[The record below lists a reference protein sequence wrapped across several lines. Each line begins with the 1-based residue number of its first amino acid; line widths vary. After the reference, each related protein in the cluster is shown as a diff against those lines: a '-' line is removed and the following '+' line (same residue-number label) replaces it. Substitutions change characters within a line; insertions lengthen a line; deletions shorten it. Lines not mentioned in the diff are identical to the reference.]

1 MLYLDTRVGAGWCWC
16 GGVMLEVVTD
26 SFYAGHA
33 AGNHH
38 VIIARFTNIIKH
50 KYNQRSSPQLRS
62 EQGRDLAKYLKLQG
76 AGRKRAGGAAAV
88 TSARL
93 RQFES

>member
-1 MLYLDTRVGAGWCWC
+1 MLAGVG

-62 EQGRDLAKYLKLQG
+62 ERGRDLAKYLKLQG
-76 AGRKRAGGAAAV
+76 AGKRAGGAAAV

>member
-1 MLYLDTRVGAGWCWC
+1 
-16 GGVMLEVVTD
+16 MLEVVTD

-50 KYNQRSSPQLRS
+50 KYNQGSSPQLRS
-62 EQGRDLAKYLKLQG
+62 DQGRDLAKYLKLQG
-76 AGRKRAGGAAAV
+76 AGKRAGGAAAV

>member
-1 MLYLDTRVGAGWCWC
+1 MAGVG

-26 SFYAGHA
+26 SFYARHA

-50 KYNQRSSPQLRS
+50 KYNQQHTSPQLRS
-62 EQGRDLAKYLKLQG
+62 SPVPAEISLNI
-76 AGRKRAGGAAAV
+76 
-88 TSARL
+88 
-93 RQFES
+93 

>member
-1 MLYLDTRVGAGWCWC
+1 MAGV

-26 SFYAGHA
+26 SFYARHA

-50 KYNQRSSPQLRS
+50 KYNQQHSSAAP
-62 EQGRDLAKYLKLQG
+62 GRDLAKYLRLQG
-76 AGRKRAGGAAAV
+76 AGREV
-88 TSARL
+88 RL
-93 RQFES
+93 RSPRPA

>member
-1 MLYLDTRVGAGWCWC
+1 MAGV

-26 SFYAGHA
+26 SFYARHA

-50 KYNQRSSPQLRS
+50 KYNQQHTPVRSSAAP
-62 EQGRDLAKYLKLQG
+62 GRDLAKYLRLQG
-76 AGRKRAGGAAAV
+76 AGREV
-88 TSARL
+88 RL
-93 RQFES
+93 RSPRPA

>member
-1 MLYLDTRVGAGWCWC
+1 
-16 GGVMLEVVTD
+16 MLEVVTD

-76 AGRKRAGGAAAV
+76 AGKRAGGPAAV

>member
-1 MLYLDTRVGAGWCWC
+1 MLYLQELVLAGVG

-76 AGRKRAGGAAAV
+76 RGREV
-88 TSARL
+88 RL
-93 RQFES
+93 RSPRPA